1 MTTWGRGMNKYRR
14 TWDTHWT
21 QSYHKPA
28 QIVKTI
34 ASHRELLLNDSPI
47 TLLIHCY
54 DRNQTKAFRAK
65 QPVDPAQ
72 FAPDADW
79 MRAAAFVGVVK
90 SVNGL
95 WWWWYASRQ
104 QQFYTVARVPHAW
117 EALCGVVKDIRDLR
131 PLILAP
137 GDTQSGTVEVKK
149 AARVEWWAKTVNG
162 KQTVIAV
169 NTSEDDLEAV
179 IPIPGQEPATMAFK
193 RFEVKVINP

>member
-1 MTTWGRGMNKYRR
+1 MKRLALRL
-14 TWDTHWT
+14 
-21 QSYHKPA
+21 A
-28 QIVKTI
+28 EIV
-34 ASHRELLLNDSPI
+34 AGGVFLYAGAL
-47 TLLIHCY
+47 
-54 DRNQTKAFRAK
+54 KAL
-65 QPVDPAQ
+65 DPAQ

>member
-1 MTTWGRGMNKYRR
+1 MLKLA
-14 TWDTHWT
+14 
-21 QSYHKPA
+21 KPNIR
-28 QIVKTI
+28 QLSKE
-34 ASHRELLLNDSPI
+34 ELEQYFLEMGE
-47 TLLIHCY
+47 
-54 DRNQTKAFRAK
+54 KAFRAK

-95 WWWWYASRQ
+95 WWWWYASHQ
-104 QQFYTVARVPHAW
+104 KQFYTVAHVPHAW
-117 EALCGVVKDIRDLR
+117 DALCAVVKDIRTLR

-137 GDTQSGTVEVKK
+137 GTTHAGTVEVKK
-149 AARVEWWAKTVNG
+149 GARVEWWAKTVNG